1 MRRKACFISEATS
14 FLHFFIAVKPH
25 TSQLSTLRSKA
36 PPNTKGRDT
45 MLHIY
50 YGSGK
55 GKTCCAV
62 GSAVRAAGQG
72 LKVLFVQLF
81 KTEQSGERS
90 VLKALDGITLTPCP
104 DKLKFTFQMN
114 NDELTAEKD
123 KYRHQLDEISEK
135 STDYDMIVID
145 EFFTLADCGFFD
157 TDYLLSFITSIY
169 NEKELILTGH
179 TVDSRFIS
187 LADYATHFECQKH
200 PYEAG
205 VKPRR
210 GIEF

>member
-1 MRRKACFISEATS
+1 
-14 FLHFFIAVKPH
+14 
-25 TSQLSTLRSKA
+25 
-36 PPNTKGRDT
+36 

-50 YGSGK
+50 HGSGK

-90 VLKALDGITLTPCP
+90 VLKVLDGITLTPCP

-114 NDELTAEKD
+114 NDELTAEKNRC
-123 KYRHQLDEISEK
+123 KHLLDEISEK
-135 STDYDMIVID
+135 SSDYDMIVID

-157 TDYLLSFITSIY
+157 TDYLLSFITPIY
-169 NEKELILTGH
+169 NKKELILTGH
-179 TVDSRFIS
+179 TVDSLFIS
-187 LADYATHFECQKH
+187 LADYATCFECQKH
-200 PYEAG
+200 PFNEGA
-205 VKPRR
+205 KPRR
-210 GIEF
+210 GIEY